1 MCVLGFQPAGALPLA
16 LHEPELQQDGED
28 LLISSSLTSSLHPHD
43 NDVFA
48 YLTLQQIQRVEVY
61 FAAAIGVL
69 MGLLGITLFQ
79 TSIIK
84 LSEHNYDTHNFNE

>member
-1 MCVLGFQPAGALPLA
+1 M
-16 LHEPELQQDGED
+16 
-28 LLISSSLTSSLHPHD
+28 
-43 NDVFA
+43 
-48 YLTLQQIQRVEVY
+48 LQQIQRVEVY

-84 LSEHNYDTHNFNE
+84 LSEHTYDTHCLDEKLETFVITLESPVSYRYYS